1 MSDCV
6 LKIKQLEDSVE
17 GVLNRLDQYE
27 MNLVSLEET
36 NERLLQENT
45 SLRMD
50 LEKMQQENQS
60 LKFAEFYQGDRGEV
74 SAIKTRFNHIIT
86 KLDQCIEEFSEVS

>member
-45 SLRMD
+45 NLRRD
-50 LEKMQQENQS
+50 LEKIQQENQS
-60 LKFAEFYQGDRGEV
+60 LKFAEFYQGDRDEV